1 MSDSHRQVYN
11 IQLSY
16 HYSTRLINSN
26 YTGRLIGI
34 MKYAL
39 EKQLTIGLLA
49 TLLVASPVFAET
61 TTTVSDSIRLKK
73 KPVATTGEQNTA
85 QTQGSGTAGP
95 AAVRTNPLNLPPAN
109 SPVPGQ
115 DIGVQ
120 EEESELAPYLNKTLT
135 KISIEGNEG
144 VPAEDILK
152 VTYSKPGLPLTEE
165 DISRDMQ
172 AIYGMG
178 WFYDIR
184 PSFQLVPEGVQVT
197 YHVLEN
203 PKFDHLEVTGN
214 TKVSTEKIRQIVN
227 LPKGKIVNIRD
238 SNKKLGFVEEQYKRD
253 GYILARI
260 TDVRFLPDGILAI
273 TINEGIVEDF
283 KVKGNV
289 KTKDKV
295 ILREIRLKKGEPFN
309 STLARRSLNRIQN
322 LGFFEDVNMKLNPG
336 RQPNAVEMEIDV
348 VEMNTG
354 TFGIGAG
361 YSDADGFVGM
371 VSVGDKNFRGTGDS
385 ILLRWEFGGEDNK
398 NYEISYRKPWLDKK
412 ETSLGVTLYD
422 LTNEY
427 ADYDRK
433 GDEIARYDKK
443 RVGQEVTLGRP
454 QGEFVRH
461 SVTLKHREDK
471 YKKPINGYNTQYYE
485 PSFDYKYYEMFH
497 KWTTAEE
504 RRDQN
509 FGTTNSIT
517 YTRVYDSRD
526 NIYDPHAGKRNSYSF
541 EWAGLGG
548 DFKFEKISVDY
559 RYYLPLPKNRVLA
572 FDLAAG
578 YAWGD
583 MPLSQRFSVGGADTL
598 RGYKDD
604 QFRGNSMLRGTAEYR
619 FPIRNKVQGVV
630 FYDIGYAWDKRDQS
644 NFDLSLMESGYGLG
658 LRINSPLGPIKL
670 DWGKGKQRSRFHFSF
685 GGQF

>member
-135 KISIEGNEG
+135 KISIEGNEE

>member
-1 MSDSHRQVYN
+1 
-11 IQLSY
+11 
-16 HYSTRLINSN
+16 
-26 YTGRLIGI
+26 
-34 MKYAL
+34 MKHAL
-39 EKQLTIGLLA
+39 GKQLTVSLMA
-49 TLLVASPVFAET
+49 TLLVAGPVFAET
-61 TTTVSDSIRLKK
+61 TTTVSDSIGLKK
-73 KPVATTGEQNTA
+73 KPVATTGEDKAA
-85 QTQGSGTAGP
+85 QTRGGGTAGS
-95 AAVRTNPLNLPPAN
+95 AAVRTNPLNLPPA
-109 SPVPGQ
+109 SRPVPGQ
-115 DIGVQ
+115 NIGVQ
-120 EEESELAPYLNKTLT
+120 EEAESELAPYLNKTLT
-135 KISIEGNEG
+135 KISVEGNEEI
-144 VPAEDILK
+144 PSEDILK

-165 DISRDMQ
+165 DISRDIQ

-178 WFYDIR
+178 WFYEIR
-184 PSFQLVPEGVQVT
+184 PSFQTVPEGVQVT

-203 PKFDHLEVTGN
+203 PRFDHLEVTGN
-214 TKVSTEKIRQIVN
+214 TKISTEKIRQIVN
-227 LPKGKIVNIRD
+227 LPKGKIVNVRD

-260 TDVRFLPDGILAI
+260 TDVGFMPGGILA
-273 TINEGIVEDF
+273 TKINEGIVEDF

-309 STLARRSLNRIQN
+309 SALARRSLNRIQN

-371 VSVGDKNFRGTGDS
+371 ISVGDKNLRGTGDS
-385 ILLRWEFGGEDNK
+385 ILFRWEFGGEDNK

-422 LTNEY
+422 LTHEY
-427 ADYDRK
+427 ADYDRQ

-461 SVTLKHREDK
+461 AITLKHREDK
-471 YKKPINGYNTQYYE
+471 YVKQIKGYSMQYYE
-485 PSFDYKYYEMFH
+485 DSFDKQISDPKGKYHQFEG
-497 KWTTAEE
+497 KWPATARE
-504 RRDQN
+504 RRDEN

-526 NIYDPHAGKRNSYSF
+526 NIYDPHAGKRNSYSL
-541 EWAGLGG
+541 ELAGLGG
-548 DFKFEKISVDY
+548 DFTFEKITVDY

-572 FDLAAG
+572 FDLSAG

-583 MPLSQRFSVGGADTL
+583 LPLSQRFSIGGADTL

-619 FPIRNKVQGVV
+619 FPIRKKIQGAL

-644 NFDLSLMESGYGLG
+644 AFDLGLLESGYGIG

>member
-1 MSDSHRQVYN
+1 
-11 IQLSY
+11 
-16 HYSTRLINSN
+16 
-26 YTGRLIGI
+26 
-34 MKYAL
+34 MKHAFG
-39 EKQLTIGLLA
+39 KRISVGLLA
-49 TLLVASPVFAET
+49 TMLVSGTVFAET
-61 TTTVSDSIRLKK
+61 TTTVSDTIRLKK
-73 KPVATTGEQNTA
+73 KPSSTTSQKNVP

-95 AAVRTNPLNLPPAN
+95 AAPGPNRLNLPPAQ

-115 DIGVQ
+115 GIGVQ
-120 EEESELAPYLNKTLT
+120 SEAESELAPYLNKTIT
-135 KISIEGNEG
+135 KISVEGNEDISS
-144 VPAEDILK
+144 EDILK
-152 VTYSKPGLPLTEE
+152 AVYSKPGLPLAEE
-165 DISRDMQ
+165 DISKDMQ
-172 AIYGMG
+172 AIYGLG
-178 WFYDIR
+178 WFYEIR

-197 YHVLEN
+197 YHVQEN
-203 PKFDHLEVTGN
+203 PRFDHLEVTGN
-214 TKVSTEKIRQIVN
+214 TKLSTEQIRQIVN
-227 LPKGKIVNIRD
+227 LPKGKLVNIRE
-238 SNKKLGFVEEQYKRD
+238 SNRKLSFVEEQYKRD

-260 TDVRFLPDGILAI
+260 TDVQFQPEGVLAI
-273 TINEGIVEDF
+273 VINEGIVEDF
-283 KVKGNV
+283 KVKGNT

-309 STLARRSLNRIQN
+309 SKLARRSLNRIQN

-361 YSDADGFVGM
+361 YSDSDGFVGM
-371 VSVGDKNFRGTGDS
+371 ISVGDKNFRGTGDS
-385 ILLRWEFGGEDNK
+385 ILLRWEFGGADNK
-398 NYEISYRKPWLDKK
+398 NYELAYRKPWLDKK
-412 ETSLGVTLYD
+412 ETSLGISLYD
-422 LTNEY
+422 LTNET

-433 GDEIARYDKK
+433 GDEMARYDKR
-443 RVGQEVTLGRP
+443 RVGQEITLGRP

-461 SVTLKHREDK
+461 SITLKHRDDK
-471 YKKPINGYNTQYYE
+471 YVKPIKGYKMQYYE
-485 PSFDYKYYEMFH
+485 DSFDQQISDPNGKYHQFKG
-497 KWTTAEE
+497 KWPATAQQ
-504 RRDQN
+504 RRDEN

-526 NIYDPHAGKRNSYSF
+526 NVYDPHAGKRNSYSF

-548 DFKFEKISVDY
+548 DFKFEKISVNY
-559 RYYLPLPKNRVLA
+559 RYYIPMPKNRVLA

-583 MPLSQRFSVGGADTL
+583 LPLSQRFSVGGADTL

-619 FPIRNKVQGVV
+619 FPIRNKVQGVL
-630 FYDIGYAWDKRDQS
+630 FYDIGYAWDRRDQS
-644 NFDLSLMESGYGLG
+644 AFDLSLMESGYGIG

>member
-1 MSDSHRQVYN
+1 
-11 IQLSY
+11 
-16 HYSTRLINSN
+16 
-26 YTGRLIGI
+26 
-34 MKYAL
+34 MKHAL
-39 EKQLTIGLLA
+39 EKQLTIGLVA
-49 TLLVASPVFAET
+49 TLLMASPVFAET

-73 KPVATTGEQNTA
+73 KPAATTSEQKTA
-85 QTQGSGTAGP
+85 PVPGSGAAGS
-95 AAVRTNPLNLPPAN
+95 AAVRTNPLNLPPAGR
-109 SPVPGQ
+109 PVPGQ
-115 DIGVQ
+115 NIGTQ
-120 EEESELAPYLNKTLT
+120 EEAAGGLAPYLNKTLT
-135 KISIEGNEG
+135 KVSIEGNQT

-178 WFYDIR
+178 WFYDIQ

-197 YHVLEN
+197 YHVEEN
-203 PKFDHLEVTGN
+203 PKFDHLVVTGN
-214 TKVSTEKIRQIVN
+214 TKLSTEKIRQIVS
-227 LPKGKIVNIRD
+227 LPKGKIVNIRE
-238 SNKKLGFVEEQYKRD
+238 SNKKLGFVEEQYRRD

-260 TDVRFLPDGILAI
+260 TDVGFEPGGVLAI
-273 TINEGIVEDF
+273 KINEGIVEDF

-309 STLARRSLNRIQN
+309 SALARRSLNRIQN

-371 VSVGDKNFRGTGDS
+371 VSIGDKNFRGTGDS
-385 ILLRWEFGGEDNK
+385 ILLRWEFGGADNK
-398 NYEISYRKPWLDKK
+398 NYEFTYRKPWLDKK
-412 ETSLGVTLYD
+412 ETSMNISLYD

-443 RVGQEVTLGRP
+443 RIGQELTLGRP

-461 SVTLKHREDK
+461 SITLKHREDK
-471 YKKPINGYNTQYYE
+471 YVEKISGYNMQYYE
-485 PSFDYKYYEMFH
+485 DSFNKELEPGGRYSQFNG
-497 KWTTAEE
+497 KWPATAQE
-504 RRDQN
+504 RRDEN

-548 DFKFEKISVDY
+548 DFKFEKISVNY
-559 RYYLPLPKNRVLA
+559 RYYLPLRRDRVLA

-604 QFRGNSMLRGTAEYR
+604 QFRGNSMLRGTVEYR
-619 FPIRNKVQGVV
+619 FPIRKKVQGVL

-644 NFDLSLMESGYGLG
+644 AFDLSLMESGYGIG

>member
-1 MSDSHRQVYN
+1 
-11 IQLSY
+11 
-16 HYSTRLINSN
+16 
-26 YTGRLIGI
+26 

-39 EKQLTIGLLA
+39 AKQVTIGLLA
-49 TLLVASPVFAET
+49 SVMVAGPVFAET
-61 TTTVSDSIRLKK
+61 TTTVSDSISMKK
-73 KPVATTGEQNTA
+73 RPSVTGEKKEGIPGA
-85 QTQGSGTAGP
+85 QDRGP
-95 AAVRTNPLNLPPAN
+95 VSSTPNRLNLPPREVPA
-109 SPVPGQ
+109 PGQ
-115 DIGVQ
+115 GIGVSA
-120 EEESELAPYLNKTLT
+120 EEQQDIAPYFNQILT
-135 KISIEGNEG
+135 KVSIEGNEEI
-144 VPAEDILK
+144 PSEEIHK
-152 VTYSKPGLPLTEE
+152 VLVSKPGLPLTEE
-165 DISRDMQ
+165 DVTRDLQ
-172 AIYGMG
+172 AIYAMG
-178 WFYDIR
+178 WFYDLS

-197 YHVLEN
+197 YHVREN
-203 PKFDHLEVTGN
+203 PKFDHLEVVGN
-214 TKVSTEKIRQIVN
+214 TKLSTEKIRQIVT
-227 LPKGKIVNIRD
+227 LPKGKMINIREATR
-238 SNKKLGFVEEQYKRD
+238 KLNFVEEQYKRD
-253 GYILARI
+253 GYILARL
-260 TDVRFLPDGILAI
+260 TDVDLRPDGTLSVR
-273 TINEGIVEDF
+273 INEGIVEDF

-336 RQPNAVEMEIDV
+336 REPNAVEMEITV
-348 VEMNTG
+348 AEMNTG

-385 ILLRWEFGGEDNK
+385 IQVRWEFGGADNR
-398 NYEISYRKPWLDKK
+398 NYEFSYRKPWLDKK
-412 ETSLGVTLYD
+412 ETSLNLTLYD

-443 RVGQEVTLGRP
+443 RRGQEITLGRP

-461 SVTLKHREDK
+461 FITLKHRDDK
-471 YKKPINGYNTQYYE
+471 YVEKVDGYDTQYYE
-485 PSFDYKYYEMFH
+485 PTYDISKSIVKNISPDYR
-497 KWTTAEE
+497 E
-504 RRDQN
+504 RRKEN
-509 FGTTNSIT
+509 FGSTNSIT
-517 YTRVYDSRD
+517 YSRVYDSRD
-526 NIYDPHAGKRNSYSF
+526 NIYDPHAGKRNSYTF

-548 DFKFEKISVDY
+548 DFKFEKLSVNY
-559 RYYLPLPKNRVLA
+559 RYYVPMQRNRVLA

-598 RGYKDD
+598 RGYRDD
-604 QFRGNSMLRGTAEYR
+604 QFKGNSMLRGTAEYR
-619 FPIRNKVQGVV
+619 FPIRNKVQGVF
-630 FYDIGYAWDKRDQS
+630 FYDIGYAWDKRDQKR
-644 NFDLSLMESGYGLG
+644 FDLGLMESGYGLG

>member
-1 MSDSHRQVYN
+1 
-11 IQLSY
+11 
-16 HYSTRLINSN
+16 
-26 YTGRLIGI
+26 

-39 EKQLTIGLLA
+39 EKQLTAGLVA

-61 TTTVSDSIRLKK
+61 TTTVSDSIGLKK
-73 KPVATTGEQNTA
+73 KPVSTTREEDTA
-85 QTQGSGTAGP
+85 QTQGSGSAGP
-95 AAVRTNPLNLPPAN
+95 AAVRTNPLNLPPVN

-115 DIGVQ
+115 DIGAQ

-135 KISIEGNEG
+135 KVSVEGNEEI
-144 VPAEDILK
+144 PSEDILK

-184 PSFQLVPEGVQVT
+184 PSFQVVPEGVQVT
-197 YHVLEN
+197 YHVQEN
-203 PKFDHLEVTGN
+203 PRFDHLEVIGN
-214 TKVSTEKIRQIVN
+214 TKLSTEKIRQIVN

-336 RQPNAVEMEIDV
+336 RQPNAVEMEVDV

-371 VSVGDKNFRGTGDS
+371 ISVGDKNFRGTGDS
-385 ILLRWEFGGEDNK
+385 IMLRWEFGGEDNK
-398 NYEISYRKPWLDKK
+398 NYELSYRKPWLDKK
-412 ETSLGVTLYD
+412 ETSLGITLYD
-422 LTNEY
+422 FTNEY

-443 RVGQEVTLGRP
+443 RVGQELTLGRP

-461 SVTLKHREDK
+461 SITLKHREDK
-471 YKKPINGYNTQYYE
+471 YKKQINGYNMQYYE
-485 PSFDYKYYEMFH
+485 DSFNQQISDSNGKYHQFDG
-497 KWTTAEE
+497 KWPATAKE
-504 RRDQN
+504 RREEN

-548 DFKFEKISVDY
+548 DFEFEKITVDY
-559 RYYLPLPKNRVLA
+559 RYYLPLPKNRVMA

-583 MPLSQRFSVGGADTL
+583 MPLSQRFSVGGGDSL

-644 NFDLSLMESGYGLG
+644 AFDLGLMEYGYGIG

-670 DWGKGKQRSRFHFSF
+670 DWGKGKQRNRFHFSF

>member
-1 MSDSHRQVYN
+1 
-11 IQLSY
+11 
-16 HYSTRLINSN
+16 
-26 YTGRLIGI
+26 
-34 MKYAL
+34 MKHAL
-39 EKQLTIGLLA
+39 EKQLTVGLMA
-49 TLLVASPVFAET
+49 TMLIASPVFAET

-73 KPVATTGEQNTA
+73 KPAATTSEQSTA
-85 QTQGSGTAGP
+85 PTPGSGTAGP
-95 AAVRTNPLNLPPAN
+95 AAVRTNPLNLPPM
-109 SPVPGQ
+109 SRPVPGQ
-115 DIGVQ
+115 GIGAQ
-120 EEESELAPYLNKTLT
+120 EEAADELAPYLNKTLT
-135 KISIEGNEG
+135 KISVEGNET

-184 PSFQLVPEGVQVT
+184 PSFETVPEGVQVT
-197 YHVLEN
+197 YHLQEN

-214 TKVSTEKIRQIVN
+214 TKLSTEKIRQIVS
-227 LPKGKIVNIRD
+227 LPKGKIVNIRE
-238 SNKKLGFVEEQYKRD
+238 SNKKLGFVEEQYRRD

-260 TDVRFLPDGILAI
+260 TDVGFMPGGVLAI
-273 TINEGIVEDF
+273 KINEGIVEDF

-295 ILREIRLKKGEPFN
+295 ILREIRMKKGEPFN

-336 RQPNAVEMEIDV
+336 RQPNAVEMEVDV

-398 NYEISYRKPWLDKK
+398 NYEITYRKPWLDKK
-412 ETSLGVTLYD
+412 ETSMNLALYD

-433 GDEIARYDKK
+433 GHEIARYDKK
-443 RVGQEVTLGRP
+443 RVGQELTFGRP

-461 SVTLKHREDK
+461 SITLKHREDK
-471 YKKPINGYNTQYYE
+471 YKKPIKGYSLQYYE
-485 PSFDYKYYEMFH
+485 DSFDKEISDPKGRYHQFDG
-497 KWTTAEE
+497 KWPATAKE
-504 RRDQN
+504 RRDEN

-548 DFKFEKISVDY
+548 DFKFEKITVNY
-559 RYYLPLPKNRVLA
+559 RYYLPMRRDRVLA

-619 FPIRNKVQGVV
+619 FPIRKKVQGVV

-644 NFDLSLMESGYGLG
+644 DFDLSLMEYGYGVG

-670 DWGKGKQRSRFHFSF
+670 DWGKGKQRNRFHFSF

>member
-1 MSDSHRQVYN
+1 MSDNHRQVYN

-398 NYEISYRKPWLDKK
+398 TMRFRIESPGWIR
-412 ETSLGVTLYD
+412 
-422 LTNEY
+422 
-427 ADYDRK
+427 
-433 GDEIARYDKK
+433 
-443 RVGQEVTLGRP
+443 
-454 QGEFVRH
+454 
-461 SVTLKHREDK
+461 
-471 YKKPINGYNTQYYE
+471 KKP
-485 PSFDYKYYEMFH
+485 H
-497 KWTTAEE
+497 
-504 RRDQN
+504 
-509 FGTTNSIT
+509 
-517 YTRVYDSRD
+517 
-526 NIYDPHAGKRNSYSF
+526 
-541 EWAGLGG
+541 WA
-548 DFKFEKISVDY
+548 
-559 RYYLPLPKNRVLA
+559 
-572 FDLAAG
+572 
-578 YAWGD
+578 
-583 MPLSQRFSVGGADTL
+583 
-598 RGYKDD
+598 
-604 QFRGNSMLRGTAEYR
+604 
-619 FPIRNKVQGVV
+619 
-630 FYDIGYAWDKRDQS
+630 
-644 NFDLSLMESGYGLG
+644 
-658 LRINSPLGPIKL
+658 SPCMI
-670 DWGKGKQRSRFHFSF
+670 
-685 GGQF
+685 

>member
-1 MSDSHRQVYN
+1 
-11 IQLSY
+11 
-16 HYSTRLINSN
+16 
-26 YTGRLIGI
+26 
-34 MKYAL
+34 MKHAL
-39 EKQLTIGLLA
+39 EKQLTVGLLA

-61 TTTVSDSIRLKK
+61 TTSVSDSIRLKK
-73 KPVATTGEQNTA
+73 KPAATTGEENTA
-85 QTQGSGTAGP
+85 QTQGNRTANP
-95 AAVRTNPLNLPPAN
+95 AAVRTNPLNLPPVT

-115 DIGVQ
+115 DIGAQ
-120 EEESELAPYLNKTLT
+120 EEAGSELAPYLNKTLT
-135 KISIEGNEG
+135 KISIEGNEE
-144 VPAEDILK
+144 VPSENILK

-184 PSFQLVPEGVQVT
+184 PSFQVVPEGVQVT
-197 YHVLEN
+197 YHVQEN

-260 TDVRFLPDGILAI
+260 TDVRFLPDGVLAI

-295 ILREIRLKKGEPFN
+295 ILREIRMKKGEPFN
-309 STLARRSLNRIQN
+309 SALARRSLNRIQN

-371 VSVGDKNFRGTGDS
+371 GSVGDKNFRGTGDS
-385 ILLRWEFGGEDNK
+385 ILLRWEFGGADNR
-398 NYEISYRKPWLDKK
+398 NYELSYRKPWLDKK
-412 ETSLGVTLYD
+412 ETSLGLSLYD

-427 ADYDRK
+427 ADYDRN

-471 YKKPINGYNTQYYE
+471 YVEPIKGYGRQYYE
-485 PSFDYKYYEMFH
+485 GSEPGTWGYDYYEKYFYPYTH
-497 KWTTAEE
+497 KHKNARQ
-504 RRDQN
+504 RRDEN

-630 FYDIGYAWDKRDQS
+630 FYDIGYAWDKRDQDD
-644 NFDLSLMESGYGLG
+644 FDFGLMESGYGVG

>member
-1 MSDSHRQVYN
+1 MER
-11 IQLSY
+11 
-16 HYSTRLINSN
+16 
-26 YTGRLIGI
+26 
-34 MKYAL
+34 AL
-39 EKQLTIGLLA
+39 GKRITIGVLA
-49 TLLVASPVFAET
+49 AMMVAGPVFAET
-61 TTTVSDSIRLKK
+61 NPTVSESISRKK
-73 KPVATTGEQNTA
+73 KPVAAG
-85 QTQGSGTAGP
+85 QTQEPVQTQNNGAPGAGMN
-95 AAVRTNPLNLPPAN
+95 RLNLPPMQRPA
-109 SPVPGQ
+109 PAQ
-115 DIGVQ
+115 DISAQ
-120 EEESELAPYLNKTLT
+120 EEAGGELAPYLNKTLT
-135 KISIEGNEG
+135 KISIEGNEEI
-144 VPAEDILK
+144 PSEDILK

-165 DISRDMQ
+165 GITRDLQ

-178 WFYDIR
+178 WFYDLR

-197 YHVLEN
+197 YHVQEN
-203 PKFDHLEVTGN
+203 PKFERLIVTGN
-214 TKVSTEKIRQIVN
+214 TKISTEKIQQIVT
-227 LPKGKIVNIRD
+227 LPKGKTVNIRE
-238 SNKKLGFVEEQYKRD
+238 SNKRLGFVEEQYKRE

-260 TDVRFLPDGILAI
+260 TDIQFLPDGAMAI
-273 TINEGIVEDF
+273 NINEGIVEDF
-283 KVKGNV
+283 RVKGNT

-309 STLARRSLNRIQN
+309 ATLARRSMNRIQN

-336 RQPNAVEMEIDV
+336 RQPNAVEMEINV

-371 VSVGDKNFRGTGDS
+371 ISVGDKNLRGTGDS
-385 ILLRWEFGGEDNK
+385 IMFRWEFGGEDNR

-412 ETSLGVTLYD
+412 ETSLGLVLYD

-427 ADYDRK
+427 ADYDRN
-433 GDEIARYDKK
+433 GDEIARYDKR
-443 RVGQEVTLGRP
+443 RVGQELTLGRP

-461 SVTLKHREDK
+461 FVTLKHRDDK
-471 YKKPINGYNTQYYE
+471 YKEAVEGYKAQYYE
-485 PSFDYKYYEMFH
+485 DPWGHDYYKKMYG
-497 KWTTAEE
+497 KDTTAAE
-504 RRDQN
+504 RRAEN
-509 FGTTNSIT
+509 FGTTSSIS
-517 YTRVYDSRD
+517 YSRVYDSRD
-526 NIYDPHAGKRNSYSF
+526 NIYDPHAGKRNAYTF

-559 RYYLPLPKNRVLA
+559 RYYLPLRNKRVLA

-583 MPLSQRFSVGGADTL
+583 MPLSQRFAVGGADTL
-598 RGYKDD
+598 RGYRDD

-630 FYDIGYAWDKRDQS
+630 FYDIGYAWDKRDQKE
-644 NFDLSLMESGYGLG
+644 FDLGLMESGYGLG
-658 LRINSPLGPIKL
+658 LRVNSPLGPIKL

>member
-1 MSDSHRQVYN
+1 MSDNHRQVYN

-135 KISIEGNEG
+135 KISIEGNEE

-385 ILLRWEFGGEDNK
+385 IMLRWEFGGEDNK

-422 LTNEY
+422 FTNEY

>member
-1 MSDSHRQVYN
+1 MER
-11 IQLSY
+11 
-16 HYSTRLINSN
+16 
-26 YTGRLIGI
+26 
-34 MKYAL
+34 AL
-39 EKQLTIGLLA
+39 GKRITIGVLA
-49 TLLVASPVFAET
+49 AMMVAGPVFAET
-61 TTTVSDSIRLKK
+61 NPTVSESISRKK
-73 KPVATTGEQNTA
+73 KPVAAG
-85 QTQGSGTAGP
+85 QTQEPVQTQNNGAPGAGMN
-95 AAVRTNPLNLPPAN
+95 RLNLPPMQRPA
-109 SPVPGQ
+109 PAQ
-115 DIGVQ
+115 DISAQ
-120 EEESELAPYLNKTLT
+120 EEAGGELAPYLNKTLT
-135 KISIEGNEG
+135 KISIEGNEEI
-144 VPAEDILK
+144 PSEDILK

-165 DISRDMQ
+165 GITRDLQ

-178 WFYDIR
+178 WFYDLR

-197 YHVLEN
+197 YHVQEN
-203 PKFDHLEVTGN
+203 PKFERLIVTGN
-214 TKVSTEKIRQIVN
+214 TKISTEKIQQIVT
-227 LPKGKIVNIRD
+227 LPKGKTVNIRE
-238 SNKKLGFVEEQYKRD
+238 SNKKLGFVEEQYKRE

-260 TDVRFLPDGILAI
+260 TDIQFLPDGAMAI
-273 TINEGIVEDF
+273 NINEGIVEDF
-283 KVKGNV
+283 RVKGNT

-309 STLARRSLNRIQN
+309 ATLARRSMNRIQN

-336 RQPNAVEMEIDV
+336 RQPNAVEMEINV

-371 VSVGDKNFRGTGDS
+371 ISVGDKNLRGTGDS
-385 ILLRWEFGGEDNK
+385 IMFRWEFGGEDNR

-412 ETSLGVTLYD
+412 ETSLGLVLYD

-427 ADYDRK
+427 ADYDRN
-433 GDEIARYDKK
+433 GDEIARYDKR
-443 RVGQEVTLGRP
+443 RVGQELTLGRP

-461 SVTLKHREDK
+461 FVTLKHRDDK
-471 YKKPINGYNTQYYE
+471 YKEAVEGYKAQYYE
-485 PSFDYKYYEMFH
+485 DPWGHDYYKKMYG
-497 KWTTAEE
+497 KDTTAAQ
-504 RRDQN
+504 RRAEN
-509 FGTTNSIT
+509 FGTTSSIS
-517 YTRVYDSRD
+517 YSRVYDSRD
-526 NIYDPHAGKRNSYSF
+526 NIYDPHAGKRNAYTF

-559 RYYLPLPKNRVLA
+559 RYYLPLRNKRVLA

-598 RGYKDD
+598 RGYRDD

-630 FYDIGYAWDKRDQS
+630 FYDIGYAWDKRDQKE
-644 NFDLSLMESGYGLG
+644 FDLGLMESGYGLG
-658 LRINSPLGPIKL
+658 LRVNSPLGPIKL

>member
-1 MSDSHRQVYN
+1 
-11 IQLSY
+11 
-16 HYSTRLINSN
+16 
-26 YTGRLIGI
+26 

-385 ILLRWEFGGEDNK
+385 IRLRWEFGGEDNK

-422 LTNEY
+422 FTNEY